1 MKNIIFLSPPCAGK
15 GTFSDYL
22 VKNYG
27 YIQLSTGDMLRE
39 KASIDK
45 DLALFL
51 KSGKLVSDDMIMDI
65 ISDALK
71 NISSDTPF
79 ILDGIPRTLQ
89 QAKKLDIILSG
100 LEKEA
105 VVVYIDV
112 DKKILLDRVCGR
124 RICSKCHRS
133 YNINIDSFK
142 PKVENKCD
150 DCDALLIQRED
161 DTIESYMVRYNTFIK
176 STLPLIDFYKE
187 KGVFTSISNNDVDQ
201 SSALKSLRGV
211 LDDN

>member
-1 MKNIIFLSPPCAGK
+1 MKNIIFHSPPCAGK

-71 NISSDTPF
+71 NISNDTPF
-79 ILDGIPRTLQ
+79 ILDVIPRTLL
-89 QAKKLDIILSG
+89 QAEKLDIILSG

-112 DKKILLDRVCGR
+112 DKEILLDRVCGR

-150 DCDALLIQRED
+150 DCGTLLIQRED
-161 DTIESYMVRYNTFIK
+161 DTIESYMVRYTTFIK

-187 KGVFTSISNNDVDQ
+187 KGVLTSISNNDVDQ
-201 SSALKSLRGV
+201 SNALKTLRGV

>member
-1 MKNIIFLSPPCAGK
+1 MLENN
-15 GTFSDYL
+15 T
-22 VKNYG
+22 
-27 YIQLSTGDMLRE
+27 TGFFNR
-39 KASIDK
+39 
-45 DLALFL
+45 
-51 KSGKLVSDDMIMDI
+51 
-65 ISDALK
+65 
-71 NISSDTPF
+71 PF
-79 ILDGIPRTLQ
+79 GLNVQVPTRTLQ

-105 VVVYIDV
+105 VAVYIDV

-142 PKVENKCD
+142 PKIENKCD

>member
-51 KSGKLVSDDMIMDI
+51 KSGKLVSDDMIMGI

-71 NISSDTPF
+71 NISNDTPF

-89 QAKKLDIILSG
+89 QAEKLDIIFKNSSFSEDNQNTL
-100 LEKEA
+100 K
-105 VVVYIDV
+105 
-112 DKKILLDRVCGR
+112 
-124 RICSKCHRS
+124 
-133 YNINIDSFK
+133 YNPNIDRFK
-142 PKVENKCD
+142 GTE
-150 DCDALLIQRED
+150 AYEFG
-161 DTIESYMVRYNTFIK
+161 ES
-176 STLPLIDFYKE
+176 
-187 KGVFTSISNNDVDQ
+187 SN
-201 SSALKSLRGV
+201 S
-211 LDDN
+211 

>member
-79 ILDGIPRTLQ
+79 ILDGFKAKFWFFAIVIETDSSLFKKDAQQRVLPQTPIPPT
-89 QAKKLDIILSG
+89 
-100 LEKEA
+100 
-105 VVVYIDV
+105 
-112 DKKILLDRVCGR
+112 C
-124 RICSKCHRS
+124 
-133 YNINIDSFK
+133 
-142 PKVENKCD
+142 
-150 DCDALLIQRED
+150 
-161 DTIESYMVRYNTFIK
+161 
-176 STLPLIDFYKE
+176 
-187 KGVFTSISNNDVDQ
+187 
-201 SSALKSLRGV
+201 SALSRAPTCLNSILV
-211 LDDN
+211 

>member
-71 NISSDTPF
+71 NISNDTPF

-89 QAKKLDIILSG
+89 QAEKL
-100 LEKEA
+100 
-105 VVVYIDV
+105 DV
-112 DKKILLDRVCGR
+112 DKEILLDRVCGR

-150 DCDALLIQRED
+150 DCGTLLIQRED

-201 SSALKSLRGV
+201 SNALKTLRGV